1 MYYVILITTGQY
13 KTRTAVGR
21 PHLVHSLRFI
31 RECPFY
37 THSIRLVRVLYL
49 SQCFIPSLQSAVR
62 SPCFILT
69 GILRFWTVYIDS
81 NVERKNRFSSP
92 LIIISKLEK
101 SLPFYIPE
109 ARRSTPLGRSFP
121 VWAIIGS
128 ARQAHVT
135 NS

>member
-21 PHLVHSLRFI
+21 PHLVHSLHFI
-31 RECPFY
+31 PKSPFY
-37 THSIRLVRVLYL
+37 TQSIML
-49 SQCFIPSLQSAVR
+49 SPRFIPQSVFYTQSAVR